1 MIGVYPTASAPVI
14 SVVISF
20 GNGEVLTKE
29 YQVQGQLSDIAQN
42 ETSSQDGDK
51 RICKIYFL
59 TLTDLQCLEG
69 KRN

>member
-29 YQVQGQLSDIAQN
+29 YQVQG
-42 ETSSQDGDK
+42 
-51 RICKIYFL
+51 
-59 TLTDLQCLEG
+59 
-69 KRN
+69 